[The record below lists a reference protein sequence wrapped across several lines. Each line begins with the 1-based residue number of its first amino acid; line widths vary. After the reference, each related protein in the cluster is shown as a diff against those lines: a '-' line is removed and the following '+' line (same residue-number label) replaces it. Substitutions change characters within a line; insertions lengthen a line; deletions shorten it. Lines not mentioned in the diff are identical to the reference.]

1 MAYTA
6 ETITAG
12 DPILATWG
20 NKVET
25 NLDRV
30 GEYMGVVAA
39 VANLPDVAT
48 VSDGDWYWC
57 KAERL
62 AKMKIG
68 SVYLTLNGVGE
79 VSASAPTTV
88 TGLLWYDTTNNVFKV
103 YSGSE
108 WKSVGGSNIDTSQLL
123 NTLQT
128 ASLAQN
134 PTLVLNSIANSALWN
149 YLLKNS
155 TVRSEIIN
163 HKMYIDAMLGMG
175 SANLAAD
182 TDMEDA
188 ILGSIGP
195 LSKCFSLD
203 SFWNNSNILT
213 YAMNNVFTKY
223 TYNASSSVSVQSVN
237 SKYGFRIYCNTYYSS
252 SYYPYLSISLD
263 LSDFNTISYWYSF
276 AEHDTGYGYVLI
288 DSTNLKVY
296 QVPQAG
302 TTDSIDVSGYS
313 GVHNL
318 VFKANRYAT
327 FDFTSIV
334 LS

>member
-1 MAYTA
+1 MSYTA

-12 DPILATWG
+12 DPILAAWG

-30 GEYMGVVAA
+30 GEYMGVVANVASLPA
-39 VANLPDVAT
+39 VGT

-88 TGLLWYDTTNNVFKV
+88 KGLLWYDTANNVFKV
-103 YSGSE
+103 YNGSE
-108 WKSVGGSNIDTSQLL
+108 WKAVGGSNIDTSQLL
-123 NTLQT
+123 STLQT
-128 ASLAQN
+128 ASFAQN
-134 PTLVLNSIANSALWN
+134 PTLVLNAIANNALWD
-149 YLLKNS
+149 YFLKNP
-155 TVRSEIIN
+155 TVRSEIIT
-163 HKMYIDAMLGMG
+163 HKMYLDAMLGMG
-175 SANLAAD
+175 SVNLAAD

-188 ILGSIGP
+188 ILGSIAP

-223 TYNASSSVSVQSVN
+223 TYSANSSITVESIN
-237 SKYGFRIYCNTYYSS
+237 SKYGYRIYCQTYYSS
-252 SYYPYLSISLD
+252 AYQPYLSISLD
-263 LSDFNTISYWYSF
+263 LTNFNTISYWYSF
-276 AEHDTGYGYVLI
+276 AEVDLGIGYVLI
-288 DSTNLKVY
+288 DTTQVKNY
-296 QVPQAG
+296 QTPTAG
-302 TTDSIDVSGYS
+302 TTDSIDVSGYT

-318 VFKANRYAT
+318 VFKANRSTT
-327 FDFTSIV
+327 FDFTGIV

>member
-1 MAYTA
+1 MAYVA

-25 NLDRV
+25 HLDRV

-62 AKMKIG
+62 AKMKVG
-68 SVYLTLNGVGE
+68 SVYLTLNGIGE
-79 VSASAPTTV
+79 VSSSAPSSA
-88 TGLLWYDTTNNVFKV
+88 TGLLWYDTTNKVLKV
-103 YSGSE
+103 YSGSAWIPIGE
-108 WKSVGGSNIDTSQLL
+108 SLIDTSQLL
-123 NTLQT
+123 SSLQS
-128 ASLAQN
+128 ALLVQQ
-134 PTLVLNSIANSALWN
+134 PTLVLNSIVNSTLWN

-155 TVRSEIIN
+155 AVRTEIIKY
-163 HKMYIDAMLGMG
+163 KMYLDAMLGIG
-175 SANLAAD
+175 STNLAAD

-188 ILGSIGP
+188 MLGSIGP

-203 SFWNNSNILT
+203 SFWNNSDILT

-223 TYNASSSVSVQSVN
+223 TADSNSTVTVQSVN
-237 SKYGFRIYCNTYYSS
+237 SKYGYRIYCKANYFSTYM
-252 SYYPYLSISLD
+252 PYMSISLD
-263 LSDFNTISYWYSF
+263 LTNFNTISYWYSF
-276 AEHDTGYGYVLI
+276 AEVDLGIGYVLI
-288 DSTNLKVY
+288 DTTQVKNY
-296 QVPQAG
+296 QTPTDG
-302 TTDSIDVSGYS
+302 TTDSIDVSGYT

-318 VFKANRYAT
+318 VFKANRNAT